1 MCAFC
6 CTSVCVCD
14 CVRVCVCLCV
24 CVIVCVCV
32 CVSVCVCVIVCVCVC
47 VSVCVCVRVC
57 VPHTSFSG
65 SERLSEVADSH
76 WKFVRLSCL
85 EIIFQSMSFIHSLH
99 CGRLRELL
107 HRHTHTCTCSI
118 Y

>member
-1 MCAFC
+1 MNVCAPLLYIQ
-6 CTSVCVCD
+6 VWVIL
-14 CVRVCVCLCV
+14 CVRVRACMC
-24 CVIVCVCV
+24 VCVCV
-32 CVSVCVCVIVCVCVC
+32 CVCVCLCDCVCVRAWCVC
-47 VSVCVCVRVC
+47 VSMC